1 MKYLERNARTRG
13 YTQPLAWFSPAW
25 RRDASPLSDHLGAVI
40 DHVKAL
46 ATGGDHKEGNFVTAC
61 AKCNMRKNAEAAGR
75 VQKKQPLK
83 VVKGKY
89 GEPEHW
95 DGLSILFV
103 LMIRDDQPGVT
114 RSEMEWCRALSGVFE
129 WSLGGT

>member
-25 RRDASPLSDHLGAVI
+25 RRDASPLLDHLGAVI

-61 AKCNMRKNAEAAGR
+61 AKCNMRKSADAVER
-75 VQKKQPLK
+75 FDKKQPPRR
-83 VVKGKY
+83 VKGKY

-95 DGLSILFV
+95 DGLSVLFV
-103 LMIRDDQPGVT
+103 LMIRDDKSGAT
-114 RSEMEWCRALSGVFE
+114 RSEIEWYEALTGERSVSG
-129 WSLGGT
+129 SK